1 MKFLRIL
8 LLWVLLFAPAALF
21 AQPGSSE
28 ILLNSGAYLP
38 KENFKGLT
46 KKDVLFN
53 QSLFAGKNYVVIQ
66 FYNLPT
72 EATKNKLQNLQ
83 IALVDYLPRN
93 AYTAILPENFS
104 LSGLQSLNVR
114 SIFVLN
120 NNQKSSEAIRTKKIP
135 AYAVKQPG
143 FTDVSVILYPN
154 ISGQQIIAAT
164 AGMQTKLLEDMPMFR
179 TVTLR
184 IKTEKINDLL
194 GLPFVQWVEPIEAP
208 AQLENL
214 LGRSLH
220 RANVLNDG
228 VRNLKGNNINIGIW
242 DGGEISPHLDFLPAN
257 RLILKETSTPSS
269 HSTHCA
275 GTIVGKG
282 LINPKARGM
291 APNAKLYSYDF
302 NGNIATEMFNAIPS
316 LGLSISSHSYGSG
329 TPTCGL
335 AAFGVSYSSTSRNTD
350 LNLNAYPNHV
360 HVHSAGNSQSDCTGG
375 WSTITSSGKSAK
387 NNIVVAN
394 ITSTETISGSSS
406 FGPVHDGRVKPE
418 ISSFGTG
425 VLSTYL
431 PLNAYGTIS
440 GTSMATPGV
449 AGTLA
454 LLVERYRQLNG
465 NAEPS
470 SALIKNITCN
480 AAQDLGNV
488 GPDYKFGYGRINALA
503 AVKILEDNRYI
514 LNSIATAATNN
525 TNITI
530 PAGTAKLR
538 VMITWNDPAG
548 TANAALALVND
559 LDLKVI
565 DPSTTEHLPW
575 VLNANNPGNSASRDR
590 DTVSNMEQVTIDN
603 PAAGNYTISVNGK
616 AIAVGATQDYT
627 LTWIIDPPAIEVTYP
642 NGKES
647 FSPGTS
653 ETITWDN
660 PGINGNQT
668 VAYSVDGGTNWTTIS
683 TVGPGVSRLSWT
695 PPTAN
700 TSTALIRVTS
710 GSISDVSD
718 AGFNILG
725 TVTGLSSTP
734 GNCTTGTLNF
744 TWNAVTNATQYDIY
758 KLDTATA
765 EWIIMGADVVGT
777 AYTAT
782 GLVDNSFMWFT
793 IVAKSN
799 VSNAISERALAINRQ
814 VTSAGGLGNLGTISG
829 ATSVCAA
836 VNNVVYT
843 VPAITGTPTYTWTVP
858 AGATIV
864 SGQGTTSITVNY
876 TGATAGNVTVM
887 ASSGGCQSSISSLAI
902 SSSNAGLAAPVSG
915 GNQSVTA
922 CLSGTIPTLTATATP
937 ATGFSIIWYDAATAG
952 NIVANPTW
960 QAAGSK
966 TYYAAAKSMA
976 TGCESVN
983 RTAVTLTIT
992 EASPASITAGGSL
1005 SFCQGGSVTLTANSG
1020 SSYLWST
1027 GATTQSITVSTAGN
1041 YSVAVT
1047 QATCTSTS
1055 PAQVVTVNSL
1065 PVATISAAGPT
1076 SFCDGNSVQLTASAG
1091 SSYLWSNG
1099 ATTQSITVTTAN
1111 NYTVKVT
1118 NAAGC
1123 NVTSSATTVTV
1134 LPQPT
1139 VSLSAAPY
1147 TKLYPGLTTTLTANV
1162 SPAGNYTYVWKKDG
1176 AVISATSN
1184 SLSVTGANLG
1194 SYSVTVSNAANC
1206 SNSSQALNI
1215 SDSVSSRLFVY
1226 PNPSTGRFNVSYYS
1240 SAAGQ
1245 FGINIYDSKGAKVY
1259 EKTYNVSP
1267 GYQPM
1272 PVVINRNSKGIYRLV
1287 LTDKNGKKI
1296 AVENI
1301 LLQ

>member
-1 MKFLRIL
+1 MKVLRIL
-8 LLWVLLFAPAALF
+8 LLWLLLFAPAALF

-28 ILLNSGAYLP
+28 VLLNAGKYVP
-38 KENFKGLT
+38 PENFKNLSI
-46 KKDVLFN
+46 KDVLFT

-66 FYNLPT
+66 FYNLPA
-72 EATKNKLQNLQ
+72 EATKNKLENLQ
-83 IALVDYLPRN
+83 IKLVDYLPRN
-93 AYTAILPENFS
+93 AYTAILPANFS
-104 LSGLQSLNVR
+104 LFNLQGLNIR
-114 SIFVLN
+114 SIFILN
-120 NNQKSSEAIRTKKIP
+120 KAQKSSEAIRTNQIP
-135 AYAVKQPG
+135 DYATKQTG
-143 FTDVSVILYPN
+143 YADVSVILYPG
-154 ISGQQIIAAT
+154 ISNQQLLSAT
-164 AGMQTKLLEDMPMFR
+164 AGMETKLLEDMPMFR

-184 IKTEKINDLL
+184 IKKEKLSNLL
-194 GLPFVQWVEPIEAP
+194 ALPFVQWVEPVEAP
-208 AQLENL
+208 VKQENL

-228 VRNLKGNNINIGIW
+228 IRNLKGNNINIGIW
-242 DGGEISPHLDFLPAN
+242 DGGEVSPHLDFLPAN
-257 RLILKETSTPSS
+257 RLTLNETSAPSD

-275 GTIVGKG
+275 GTLVGKG

-291 APNAKLYSYDF
+291 APNAKLYSYNF
-302 NGNIATEMFNAIPS
+302 NGNIQTEMFSAIPD
-316 LGLSISSHSYGSG
+316 LGLSISSHSYGS
-329 TPTCGL
+329 TQTCGVNG
-335 AAFGVSYSSTSRNTD
+335 AGVAYSSTSRNTD
-350 LNLNAYPNHV
+350 INLNTYPNHL
-360 HVHSAGNSQSDCTGG
+360 HVHSSGNSQTACTGG
-375 WSTITSSGKSAK
+375 WSTITGSGKSAK
-387 NNIVVAN
+387 NNILVGN
-394 ITSTETISGSSS
+394 ITSTEGMSSTSS
-406 FGPVHDGRVKPE
+406 FGPVQDGRVKPE
-418 ISSFGTG
+418 ITSFGTG

-503 AVKILEDNRYI
+503 AVKILEDNRYL

-525 TNITI
+525 STITI
-530 PAGTAKLR
+530 PPGTAKLR

-559 LDLKVI
+559 LDLKVT
-565 DPSTTEHLPW
+565 DPAATEHLPW
-575 VLNANNPGNSASRDR
+575 VLNANNPGNGAYRDR
-590 DTVSNMEQVTIDN
+590 DTVSNIEQVTIDN
-603 PAAGNYTISVNGK
+603 PAAGNYIISVNGK
-616 AIAVGATQDYT
+616 AIAVGATQNYT
-627 LTWIIDPPAIEVTYP
+627 LTWIIDPPTIEVTYP

-653 ETITWDN
+653 ETITWGN

-668 VAYSVDGGTNWTTIS
+668 VAYSIDGGTNWTNIS
-683 TVGPGVSRLSWT
+683 TVGPGVTRLAWT

-700 TSTALIRVTS
+700 TSTALIKVSS
-710 GSISDVSD
+710 GSVNDVSD

-725 TVTGLSSTP
+725 TVTGLNSTP
-734 GNCTTGTLNF
+734 GNCSTGSLNF
-744 TWNAVTNATQYDIY
+744 TWNAVANATQYDIY

-765 EWIIMGADVVGT
+765 EWVIMGANVVGT
-777 AYTAT
+777 TYIAT
-782 GLVDNSFMWFT
+782 GLVDNSSMWFT
-793 IVAKSN
+793 IVAKN
-799 VSNAISERALAINRQ
+799 NISNAVSERALAINRQ
-814 VTSAGGLGNLGTISG
+814 VTSAGGLGNLGAISG
-829 ATSVCAA
+829 ATSVCTA
-836 VNNVVYT
+836 VNNIVYT
-843 VPAITGTPTYTWTVP
+843 IPAITGTPTYTWTVP
-858 AGATIV
+858 AGAGII

-876 TGATAGNVTVM
+876 AAATAGNITVV
-887 ASSGGCQSSISSLAI
+887 ASSGSCQTSVSSLAI
-902 SSSNAGLAAPVSG
+902 SSSNAGISAPVSG

-922 CLSGTIPTLTATATP
+922 CLSGTIPTLTATATVP
-937 ATGFSIIWYDAATAG
+937 AGFTIIWYDAAAAG
-952 NIVANPTW
+952 NVVANPAW

-966 TYYAAAKSMA
+966 TYYAAAKSTA

-983 RTAVTLTIT
+983 RTAVFLTIS
-992 EASPASITAGGSL
+992 EAAPASVTASGNL
-1005 SFCQGGSVTLTANSG
+1005 SFCQGSSVTLTANTG

-1027 GATTQSITVSTAGN
+1027 GANTQSITVSTAGT
-1041 YSVAVT
+1041 YTVAVT
-1047 QATCTSTS
+1047 QGTCTSTS

-1065 PVATISAAGPT
+1065 PVATITAAGPT

-1091 SSYLWSNG
+1091 SSYLWNTG
-1099 ATTQSITVTTAN
+1099 ATTQSITVNTAN

-1118 NAAGC
+1118 NATGC
-1123 NVTSSATTVTV
+1123 NSTSSATTITV

-1162 SPAGNYTYVWKKDG
+1162 SPAGAYSYVWKKDG
-1176 AVISATSN
+1176 AVISASTN
-1184 SLSVTGANLG
+1184 SLSVSGANLG
-1194 SYSVTVSNAANC
+1194 SYSVSVSNVANC
-1206 SNSSQALNI
+1206 SNTSAALNI

-1259 EKTYNVSP
+1259 EKTYNVTP

>member
-1 MKFLRIL
+1 MKILRSL
-8 LLWVLLFAPAALF
+8 LIWAMLLAPVALF
-21 AQPGSSE
+21 AQSGTNE
-28 ILLNSGAYLP
+28 ILLNAGTFSP
-38 KENFKGLT
+38 EENFKGHT
-46 KKDVLFN
+46 NKDALFN
-53 QSLFAGKNYVVIQ
+53 QSLFAGKHYVVIQ

-72 EATKNKLQNLQ
+72 VAIKNKLQSLQVNL
-83 IALVDYLPRN
+83 IDYLPRN
-93 AYTAILPENFS
+93 AYTAVLPEN
-104 LSGLQSLNVR
+104 LNLTNLKSLNIR

-120 NNQKSSEAIRTKKIP
+120 NNQKSSDAIRSKQIP
-135 AYAVKQPG
+135 AHAVKQAG
-143 FTDVSVILYPN
+143 YADVSVILYPN
-154 ISGQQIIAAT
+154 ISGQQLLTAT

-184 IKTEKINDLL
+184 IKTDKLNYLL
-194 GLPFVQWVEPIEAP
+194 SLPFVQWVEPIEPP

-228 VRNLKGNNINIGIW
+228 VRNLKGDNVNIGIW

-257 RLILKETSTPSS
+257 RLVLKETSTPSS

-275 GTIVGKG
+275 GTLVGKG

-302 NGNIATEMFNAIPS
+302 NGNIQTEMFTAIPA
-316 LGLSISSHSYGSG
+316 LNLSVSSHSYGSG

-350 LNLNAYPNHV
+350 LNLNTYPNHL

-394 ITSTETISGSSS
+394 ISSTEAISSSSS

-454 LLVERYRQLNG
+454 LLVERYRQLNA

-470 SALIKNITCN
+470 SALIKNISCN
-480 AAQDLGNV
+480 AAEDLGNE

-503 AVKILEDNRYI
+503 AVKILEDNRYL
-514 LNSIATAATNN
+514 LNSIATAATQ
-525 TNITI
+525 TSSITI

-538 VMITWNDPAG
+538 VMLTWNDPAG

-565 DPSTTEHLPW
+565 APSSTEHFPW
-575 VLNANNPGNSASRDR
+575 VLNANNPGNGAYRDR
-590 DTVSNMEQVTIDN
+590 DTVSNIEQVTINN

-616 AIAVGATQDYT
+616 AIAVGASQDYT
-627 LTWIIDPPAIEVTYP
+627 LTWIIDPQRIEVTYP

-668 VAYSVDGGTNWTTIS
+668 VAYSTDGGTNWTTIT
-683 TVGPGVSRLSWT
+683 TVGPGVTRVSWN

-718 AGFNILG
+718 VGFNILG
-725 TVTGLSSTP
+725 RVTGFSSTP
-734 GNCTTGTLNF
+734 GNCTTGSLNF
-744 TWNAVTNATQYDIY
+744 SWNAVTNATQYDIY

-765 EWIIMGADVVGT
+765 EWVLMGADVVGT
-777 AYTAT
+777 AFIAT
-782 GLVDNSFMWFT
+782 GLVDNTNMWFT
-793 IVAKSN
+793 IVAKNN
-799 VSNAISERALAINRQ
+799 VSNAVSERAYAITRL
-814 VTSAGGLGNLGTISG
+814 VTSTGGLGNLGNISG

-836 VNNVVYT
+836 VNNVIYT
-843 VPAITGTPTYTWTVP
+843 IPALAGTPVYTWTVP
-858 AGATIV
+858 TGASIV
-864 SGQGTTSITVNY
+864 SGQGTNSITVNY
-876 TGATAGNVTVM
+876 AGAVTGNVTVI
-887 ASSGGCQSSISSLAI
+887 ASSGGCQSTLSTLAI
-902 SSSNAGLAAPVSG
+902 SASNAGIAEPVSG
-915 GNQSVTA
+915 GNQSVLA
-922 CLSGTIPTLTATATP
+922 CLSGTIPTLTATATV
-937 ATGFSIIWYDAATAG
+937 ASGFSIVWYDAATAG
-952 NIVANPTW
+952 NVVANPTW
-960 QAAGSK
+960 QSAGSK
-966 TYYAAAKSMA
+966 TYYAAAKSIA

-983 RTAVTLTIT
+983 RTAVILTIT
-992 EASPASITAGGSL
+992 EASPASVTANGSL
-1005 SFCQGGSVTLTANSG
+1005 SFCLGGSVTLTANTG
-1020 SSYLWST
+1020 NSYLWSN
-1027 GATTQSITVSTAGN
+1027 GATTQNITVSTAGS
-1041 YSVAVT
+1041 YTVAVT
-1047 QATCTSTS
+1047 QGTCTSTS
-1055 PAQVVTVNSL
+1055 PAQVVIVNSL
-1065 PVATISAAGPT
+1065 PIAIITAAGPT

-1099 ATTQSITVTTAN
+1099 ATTQSITATTAN
-1111 NYTVKVT
+1111 NYSVRVT

-1123 NVTSSATTVTV
+1123 NTASSATTVTV

-1162 SPAGNYTYVWKKDG
+1162 SPAGTYTYVWKKDG
-1176 AVISATSN
+1176 AVISATTN
-1184 SLSVTGANLG
+1184 SLLVNSTDLG
-1194 SYSVTVSNAANC
+1194 SYSVTVSNVANC
-1206 SNSSQALNI
+1206 TNTSQALNI
-1215 SDSVSSRLFVY
+1215 TDSVSSRLFVY

-1259 EKTYNVSP
+1259 EKTYNVTS

-1287 LTDKNGKKI
+1287 LTDKDGKKL